1 MIPGLVSTK
10 AFWAPQ
16 VAALADIANISVADH
31 TRQANMWVSPAIRA
45 KRRRWVNAL
54 AHVPGEVSVDA
65 GVDEVPVS
73 GNVAASSAAI

>member
-1 MIPGLVSTK
+1 VQAAIGEGAMIPGLVSTK

-45 KRRRWVNAL
+45 KRRAVRIDL
-54 AHVPGEVSVDA
+54 SMGGILPTRSPPGA
-65 GVDEVPVS
+65 PG
-73 GNVAASSAAI
+73 

>member
-1 MIPGLVSTK
+1 MPNPMGMSRSRPTHWSGT
-10 AFWAPQ
+10 A
-16 VAALADIANISVADH
+16 
-31 TRQANMWVSPAIRA
+31 AIRA